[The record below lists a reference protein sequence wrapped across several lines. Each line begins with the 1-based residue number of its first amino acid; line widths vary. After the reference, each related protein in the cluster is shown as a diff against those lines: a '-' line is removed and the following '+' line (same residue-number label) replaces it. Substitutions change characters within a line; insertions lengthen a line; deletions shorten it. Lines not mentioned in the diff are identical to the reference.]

1 MNRKLRNQEI
11 ENSQRNK
18 EISKIFRTKSRVSSR
33 ISLSPYSTLNN
44 SEAKRE
50 ATKRIREDQ
59 KYIQEKKF
67 KIQEEKD
74 SRRREAVKR
83 IHGQLANQEGEVKKV
98 KHKKYNLFPDL

>member
-1 MNRKLRNQEI
+1 MVFGATNKNITKPLKVFDWI
-11 ENSQRNK
+11 LNSESVQFWN
-18 EISKIFRTKSRVSSR
+18 F
-33 ISLSPYSTLNN
+33 NN

>member
-1 MNRKLRNQEI
+1 MIALGDGPSAINPSRNC
-11 ENSQRNK
+11 
-18 EISKIFRTKSRVSSR
+18 T
-33 ISLSPYSTLNN
+33 YSFLTLNY